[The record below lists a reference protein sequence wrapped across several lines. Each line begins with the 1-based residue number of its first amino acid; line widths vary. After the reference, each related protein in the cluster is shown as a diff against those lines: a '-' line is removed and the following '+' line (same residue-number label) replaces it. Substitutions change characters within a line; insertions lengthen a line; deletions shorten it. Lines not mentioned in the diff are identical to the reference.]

1 MKQKHITKGFTL
13 IEVLLSLTI
22 FSILISGSSFLLLE
36 SLQIRASVESV
47 AEIDFQGTQILHVIT
62 EQIRNADSISSPLP
76 GTNSSSLTLSNNL
89 QNSIFTLFGTSLIMA
104 EGFGPFAALNS
115 SRVAVENITFENRSR
130 PGTPGTI
137 RISLTLSHYN
147 PENRTEF
154 DVTKTFVT
162 SASIRTP

>member
-62 EQIRNADSISSPLP
+62 EQIRNADSISSLSPEQILHLLP
-76 GTNSSSLTLSNNL
+76 SQTTCKIVFLLYLGHHS
-89 QNSIFTLFGTSLIMA
+89 
-104 EGFGPFAALNS
+104 
-115 SRVAVENITFENRSR
+115 
-130 PGTPGTI
+130 
-137 RISLTLSHYN
+137 
-147 PENRTEF
+147 
-154 DVTKTFVT
+154 
-162 SASIRTP
+162 